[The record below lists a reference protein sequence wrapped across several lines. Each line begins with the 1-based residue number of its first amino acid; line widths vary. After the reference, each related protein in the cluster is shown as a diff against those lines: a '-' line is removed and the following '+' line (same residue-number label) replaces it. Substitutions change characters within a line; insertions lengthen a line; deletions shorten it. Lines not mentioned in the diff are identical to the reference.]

1 MRARARCPRSVTACR
16 AARVPVRRPQHDEGP
31 RRHRSGARRSPLSGS
46 AGRLQQQ
53 QQQRLSLAGAV
64 FVRSPGLLSVW
75 RAAVPRHRMRRRRL
89 RGVNTAAHPVQ
100 WLVAAFAASSAWT
113 GALLVLD
120 PARALAPFMVP
131 WAREGEAAGEA
142 AGDEAALAAALYGAA
157 VLGEGALQ
165 LAAALEPA
173 RFLEPLL
180 VFMSAYKLASVAAC
194 GWLAVKAPAGS
205 ARSHLGVVAACWL
218 APLVL
223 LAGVRALSG
232 PFPSARDHD

>member
-1 MRARARCPRSVTACR
+1 MAPSSRTA
-16 AARVPVRRPQHDEGP
+16 AARRRP
-31 RRHRSGARRSPLSGS
+31 
-46 AGRLQQQ
+46 
-53 QQQRLSLAGAV
+53 
-64 FVRSPGLLSVW
+64 
-75 RAAVPRHRMRRRRL
+75 
-89 RGVNTAAHPVQ
+89 RGVVTAAHPVQ

-120 PARALAPFMVP
+120 PARALAPFTVP
-131 WAREGEAAGEA
+131 WAREGDA

-165 LAAALEPA
+165 LAAALQPA

-180 VFMSAYKLASVAAC
+180 VFMSAYKFASVAAC
-194 GWLAVKAPAGS
+194 GWLAVNAPAGT

-223 LAGVRALSG
+223 VAGVRALSG